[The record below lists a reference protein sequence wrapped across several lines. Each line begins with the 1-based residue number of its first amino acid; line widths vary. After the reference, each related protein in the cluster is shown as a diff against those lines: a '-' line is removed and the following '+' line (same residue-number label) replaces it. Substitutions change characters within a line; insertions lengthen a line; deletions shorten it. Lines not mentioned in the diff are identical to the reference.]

1 VKVAFLDTVHPLVS
15 ERFSAKGWQ
24 CDFLY
29 SLTRDELKNTIH
41 QFDGIILRSRIKMDA
56 DFLQH
61 ATQLKFIGRPGAG
74 LENIDL
80 AFCEEKN
87 IQVFRSPEGN
97 CDAVG
102 EHATGMLLM
111 LLNHLKR
118 ADTEVRNGIWN
129 REGNRG
135 HELKGKTIAII
146 GYGFMGQAFAKKL
159 KGFEVNVI
167 AYDKYKQ
174 NFSDEYAKETSLEE
188 VFTHADVVSLHTP
201 ETPETLAM
209 IDAAFLQKFKKSIY
223 FFLSNAFITDSPT
236 LKAKLTGTAFPICL

>member
-1 VKVAFLDTVHPLVS
+1 MKVAFLDTVHPLVS

-87 IQVFRSPEGN
+87 SQLASG
-97 CDAVG
+97 
-102 EHATGMLLM
+102 
-111 LLNHLKR
+111 
-118 ADTEVRNGIWN
+118 
-129 REGNRG
+129 
-135 HELKGKTIAII
+135 
-146 GYGFMGQAFAKKL
+146 
-159 KGFEVNVI
+159 
-167 AYDKYKQ
+167 
-174 NFSDEYAKETSLEE
+174 TS
-188 VFTHADVVSLHTP
+188 
-201 ETPETLAM
+201 
-209 IDAAFLQKFKKSIY
+209 
-223 FFLSNAFITDSPT
+223 
-236 LKAKLTGTAFPICL
+236 